1 VCLAFNLEQDHEP
14 LNEPTG
20 VAADAATIL
29 FNLPDYHVISTTV
42 IAGRR
47 QVIIETDQP
56 PGCPDCGVIA
66 SRRKERRLQRLRD
79 IPVAGPVEVLWS
91 KYRWYCEERACD
103 RLSFFESTPQ
113 VPRRARST
121 SRLRDQLVDAVI
133 RSGRAVSETAAGFA
147 VSWWMVRAAVTEACL
162 LNLPDVDALN
172 PRMLGIDEHRFRS
185 VRYFQNPATK
195 AWTRFEPWMTTIV
208 DLDTGQVLGVVD
220 GRDHKGV
227 GEWLFA
233 RPLDWRLGVQVVAID
248 PSAAFRK
255 ALRMWLPR
263 TAVSVDHFHLISLAN
278 QAMTETR
285 QNLSQQV
292 KGRRGRAVD
301 KAWAHRMLLLR
312 GGDQLSARAARR
324 LEEVFAVDDPTGTL
338 QSVWKVKEQLRVLL
352 RTGSLED
359 AGAAKEVLE
368 ELVKAAGRPE
378 TNRLYRTVCRWWKE
392 IEVLIIT
399 GATTGKVEA
408 NNTAIKNIK
417 RTARGYRNSA
427 NYKSV
432 ILLRSA
438 VRTAA

>member
-1 VCLAFNLEQDHEP
+1 
-14 LNEPTG
+14 
-20 VAADAATIL
+20 
-29 FNLPDYHVISTTV
+29 
-42 IAGRR
+42 AGRR
-47 QVIIETDQP
+47 QVIVETNQP
-56 PGCPDCGVIA
+56 PGCPSCGVIS

-91 KYRWYCEERACD
+91 KYRWYCEEPACD

-121 SRLRDQLVDAVI
+121 GRLRDHLVDAVI

-147 VSWWMVRAAVTEACL
+147 VSWWMVRAALNEACL
-162 LNLPDVDALN
+162 LKLPDVDALR

-185 VRYFQNPATK
+185 VRYFQDPATR

-227 GEWLFA
+227 GDWLFA
-233 RPLDWRLGVQVVAID
+233 RPLEWRLGVQVVAID

-263 TAVSVDHFHLISLAN
+263 TAVAVDHFHLISLAN

-312 GGDQLSARAARR
+312 GGDTLGCRAALR
-324 LEEVFAVDDPTGTL
+324 LEEVFAADDPTGTL
-338 QSVWKVKEQLRVLL
+338 QAVWKVKEQLRALL
-352 RTGSLED
+352 RTGSLGD
-359 AGAAKEVLE
+359 AETAKTELE
-368 ELVKAAGRPE
+368 ELVKAAARPE
-378 TNRLYRTVCRWWKE
+378 TNRLFRTVCRWWNE

-417 RTARGYRNSA
+417 R
-427 NYKSV
+427 
-432 ILLRSA
+432 
-438 VRTAA
+438 

>member
-1 VCLAFNLEQDHEP
+1 MSVSSIQPGTGPRAFDR
-14 LNEPTG
+14 
-20 VAADAATIL
+20 A
-29 FNLPDYHVISTTV
+29 YR
-42 IAGRR
+42 GR
-47 QVIIETDQP
+47 
-56 PGCPDCGVIA
+56 
-66 SRRKERRLQRLRD
+66 SRRCHQPLQPARLPRHFHQPEPRWRSAGHYRNRPPSGLPKLRGHCIPAEERRFQRIRD

-91 KYRWYCEERACD
+91 KYRWYCEEPVCE

-121 SRLRDQLVDAVI
+121 GRLRDHLVEAVI
-133 RSGRAVSETAAGFA
+133 RSGRAVSETAAAFA
-147 VSWWMVRAAVTEACL
+147 VSWWMVRAALNEACFL
-162 LNLPDVDALN
+162 TLPDVDQLS

-185 VRYFQNPATK
+185 VRYFQDPESK

-233 RPLDWRLGVQVVAID
+233 RPLAWRLAVQVVAID

-263 TAVSVDHFHLISLAN
+263 TAVAVDHFHLISLAN
-278 QAMTETR
+278 QAVTETR

-312 GGDQLSARAARR
+312 AGNTLTEKAAHR
-324 LEEVFAVDDPTGTL
+324 LAEVFAADDPTGTL
-338 QSVWKVKEQLRVLL
+338 QAVWKVKEQLRVLL
-352 RTGSLED
+352 RTGSLQD
-359 AGAAKEVLE
+359 AATAKNELE

-378 TNRLYRTVCRWWKE
+378 TNR
-392 IEVLIIT
+392 
-399 GATTGKVEA
+399 
-408 NNTAIKNIK
+408 
-417 RTARGYRNSA
+417 
-427 NYKSV
+427 
-432 ILLRSA
+432 
-438 VRTAA
+438 

>member
-1 VCLAFNLEQDHEP
+1 M
-14 LNEPTG
+14 
-20 VAADAATIL
+20 
-29 FNLPDYHVISTTV
+29 IS
-42 IAGRR
+42 
-47 QVIIETDQP
+47 
-56 PGCPDCGVIA
+56 

-91 KYRWYCEERACD
+91 KYRWYCEEPACD

-121 SRLRDQLVDAVI
+121 GRLRDHLVDAVI

-147 VSWWMVRAAVTEACL
+147 VSWWMVRAALNEACL
-162 LNLPDVDALN
+162 LQLPDVDALR

-185 VRYFQNPATK
+185 VRYFRDSATR

-227 GEWLFA
+227 GDWLFA
-233 RPLDWRLGVQVVAID
+233 RPLEWRLGVLVVAID

-263 TAVSVDHFHLISLAN
+263 TAVAVDHFHLISLAN

-285 QNLSQQV
+285 QNLSQQF
-292 KGRRGRAVD
+292 KGRRSRAVD

-312 GGDQLSARAARR
+312 GGDTLSCRAALR
-324 LEEVFAVDDPTGTL
+324 LEEVFAADDPTGTL
-338 QSVWKVKEQLRVLL
+338 QAVWRVKEQLRALL

-359 AGAAKEVLE
+359 AETAKTELEV
-368 ELVKAAGRPE
+368 
-378 TNRLYRTVCRWWKE
+378 Y
-392 IEVLIIT
+392 
-399 GATTGKVEA
+399 
-408 NNTAIKNIK
+408 
-417 RTARGYRNSA
+417 Y
-427 NYKSV
+427 
-432 ILLRSA
+432 
-438 VRTAA
+438 

>member
-1 VCLAFNLEQDHEP
+1 M
-14 LNEPTG
+14 NEPTG
-20 VAADAATIL
+20 VAADAATSI
-29 FNLPDYHVISTTV
+29 FNLPDYRVIS
-42 IAGRR
+42 ISLGPDGGRR
-47 QVIIETDQP
+47 VIVETDQP
-56 PGCPDCGVIA
+56 PGCPTCGVVA
-66 SRRKERRLQRLRD
+66 SRRKERRFQRIRD

-91 KYRWYCEERACD
+91 KYRWYCEEPACE
-103 RLSFFESTPQ
+103 RLSFFESTTQ

-121 SRLRDQLVDAVI
+121 GRLRDQLVEAVI
-133 RSGRAVSETAAGFA
+133 RSGRAVSETAVAFA
-147 VSWWMVRAAVTEACL
+147 VSWWMVRTALNEACFL
-162 LNLPDVDALN
+162 TLPDVDQLS

-185 VRYFQNPATK
+185 VRYFQDPDSK

-208 DLDTGQVLGVVD
+208 DLDTGQILGVVD

-233 RPLDWRLGVQVVAID
+233 RPLEWRLAVQVVAID

-263 TAVSVDHFHLISLAN
+263 TAVAVDHFHLISLAN
-278 QAMTETR
+278 QAVTETR

-312 GGDQLSARAARR
+312 AGDSLSEKAAHR
-324 LEEVFAVDDPTGTL
+324 LAEVFAVDDPTGTL
-338 QSVWKVKEQLRVLL
+338 QAVWKVKEQLRVLL
-352 RTGSLED
+352 RTGSLQD
-359 AGAAKEVLE
+359 AATAKKELE
-368 ELVKAAGRPE
+368 ELVKAAARPE
-378 TNRLYRTVCRWWKE
+378 TNKLYRTVCRWWKE

-417 RTARGYRNSA
+417 RTARGYRNPA

>member
-1 VCLAFNLEQDHEP
+1 M
-14 LNEPTG
+14 NEPTG
-20 VAADAATIL
+20 VTADPATIL
-29 FNLPDYHVISTTV
+29 FNLPDYRV
-42 IAGRR
+42 IATTLTPRGR
-47 QVIIETDQP
+47 QVIVETDQP
-56 PGCPDCGVIA
+56 PGCPSCGVIA
-66 SRRKERRLQRLRD
+66 VRRKERRLQRLRD

-91 KYRWYCEERACD
+91 KYRWHCDEPACV
-103 RLSFFESTPQ
+103 RLSFFESTDQ
-113 VPRRARST
+113 VPYRARST
-121 SRLRDQLVDAVI
+121 TRLRNHLVDAVI

-147 VSWWMVRAAVTEACL
+147 VSWWMVRAALNEASL
-162 LNLPDVDALN
+162 LRLPDVDALS

-185 VRYFQNPATK
+185 VRYFQDPATK
-195 AWTRFEPWMTTIV
+195 SWTRCEPWMTTIV

-227 GEWLFA
+227 GDWLLA
-233 RPLDWRLGVQVVAID
+233 RPLAWRLGVQVVAID

-263 TAVSVDHFHLISLAN
+263 TAVAVDHFHLISLAN
-278 QAMTETR
+278 HALTETR

-312 GGDQLSARAARR
+312 AGNMLTERAAHR
-324 LEEVFAVDDPTGTL
+324 LEEVFTADDPTGTL
-338 QSVWKVKEQLRVLL
+338 QAVWTIKEQVRTLL

-359 AGAAKEVLE
+359 AASAKTRLE
-368 ELVKAAGRPE
+368 GLVKAAARPE
-378 TNRLYRTVCRWWKE
+378 TNRLYRTVCRWWNE

-408 NNTAIKNIK
+408 NNTAIKHIK
-417 RTARGYRNSA
+417 RTARGYRNPA
-427 NYKSV
+427 NYRSV

>member
-1 VCLAFNLEQDHEP
+1 

-20 VAADAATIL
+20 VAADAATSI
-29 FNLPDYHVISTTV
+29 FNLPDYRVIS
-42 IAGRR
+42 ASLSPDGGRR
-47 QVIIETDQP
+47 VIVETDQP
-56 PGCPDCGVIA
+56 PGCPTCGVVA
-66 SRRKERRLQRLRD
+66 SRRKERRFQRIRD

-91 KYRWYCEERACD
+91 KYRWYCEEPACE
-103 RLSFFESTPQ
+103 RLSFFESTAQ

-121 SRLRDQLVDAVI
+121 GRLRDQLVDAVI
-133 RSGRAVSETAAGFA
+133 RSGRAVSETAAAFA
-147 VSWWMVRAAVTEACL
+147 VSWWMVRVALNEACFL
-162 LNLPDVDALN
+162 TLPDVDQLS

-185 VRYFQNPATK
+185 VRYFQDPESK

-227 GEWLFA
+227 GDWLFA
-233 RPLDWRLGVQVVAID
+233 RPLAWRLAVQVVAID

-263 TAVSVDHFHLISLAN
+263 TAVAVDHFHLVSLAN
-278 QAMTETR
+278 QAVTETR

-312 GGDQLSARAARR
+312 GGDTLSCRAALR
-324 LEEVFAVDDPTGTL
+324 LEEVFAADDPTGTL
-338 QSVWKVKEQLRVLL
+338 QAVWQVKEQLRVLL
-352 RTGSLED
+352 RTGSLDD
-359 AGAAKEVLE
+359 AAAAKIELE
-368 ELVKAAGRPE
+368 ELVKKAARPE

-417 RTARGYRNSA
+417 RTARGYRNPD

>member
-1 VCLAFNLEQDHEP
+1 M
-14 LNEPTG
+14 NEPTG
-20 VAADAATIL
+20 VAAEAATNI
-29 FNLPDYHVISTTV
+29 FNLPDYRVISTGV
-42 IAGRR
+42 SPDGGRR
-47 QVIIETDQP
+47 VIVETDQP
-56 PGCPDCGVIA
+56 PGCPTCGVVA
-66 SRRKERRLQRLRD
+66 SRRKERRFQRIRD

-91 KYRWYCEERACD
+91 KYRWYCEEPACE
-103 RLSFFESTPQ
+103 RLSFFESTAQ

-121 SRLRDQLVDAVI
+121 GRLRDQLVGAVI
-133 RSGRAVSETAAGFA
+133 RSGRAVSETAAAFA
-147 VSWWMVRAAVTEACL
+147 VSWWMVRVALNEACFL
-162 LNLPDVDALN
+162 TLPDVDQLS

-185 VRYFQNPATK
+185 VRYFQDPESK

-208 DLDTGQVLGVVD
+208 DLDSGQVLGVLD
-220 GRDHKGV
+220 GRDHRGV

-233 RPLDWRLGVQVVAID
+233 RPLAWRLAVQVVAID

-263 TAVSVDHFHLISLAN
+263 TAVAVDHFHLISLAN
-278 QAMTETR
+278 QAVTETR

-292 KGRRGRAVD
+292 KARRGRAVD

-312 GGDQLSARAARR
+312 AGNTLTEKAAHR
-324 LEEVFAVDDPTGTL
+324 LAEVFAADDPTGTL
-338 QSVWKVKEQLRVLL
+338 QAVWKVKEQLRVLL

-359 AGAAKEVLE
+359 AATAKNELE

-417 RTARGYRNSA
+417 RTARGYRNPA

>member
-1 VCLAFNLEQDHEP
+1 M
-14 LNEPTG
+14 NEPTG

-29 FNLPDYHVISTTV
+29 FNLPGYHVISTT
-42 IAGRR
+42 ITAGRR

-56 PGCPDCGVIA
+56 PGCPSCGVVA

-91 KYRWYCEERACD
+91 KYRWYCEEPACD

-133 RSGRAVSETAAGFA
+133 RSGRAVSETALGFA
-147 VSWWMVRAAVTEACL
+147 VSWWMVRAAVTEAYL
-162 LNLPDVDALN
+162 LKLPDVDQLS

-185 VRYFQNPATK
+185 VRYFQDPGTK

-208 DLDTGQVLGVVD
+208 DLDTGQVLGIVD

-227 GEWLFA
+227 GDWLFA
-233 RPLDWRLGVQVVAID
+233 RPLEWRLAVQVVAID

-263 TAVSVDHFHLISLAN
+263 TAVAVDHFHLISLAN

-292 KGRRGRAVD
+292 KGRRGRAID

-312 GGDQLSARAARR
+312 GGDRLSCRAALR

-338 QSVWKVKEQLRVLL
+338 RAVWQVKEQLRVLL

-359 AGAAKEVLE
+359 AVAAKTKLE
-368 ELVKAAGRPE
+368 ELVKAAARPE

-417 RTARGYRNSA
+417 RTARGYRNAA

-432 ILLRSA
+432 ILMRSA

>member
-1 VCLAFNLEQDHEP
+1 MI
-14 LNEPTG
+14 EPTG

-29 FNLPDYHVISTTV
+29 FNLPDYRVISTT
-42 IAGRR
+42 ITSGRR
-47 QVIIETDQP
+47 QVIVESDEL
-56 PGCPDCGVIA
+56 PGCPSCGVIA
-66 SRRKERRLQRLRD
+66 SRRKERRFQRVRD
-79 IPVAGPVEVLWS
+79 IPVAGPVDVFWS
-91 KYRWYCEERACD
+91 KYRWYCEEPACD
-103 RLSFFESTPQ
+103 RLSFFESTTQ
-113 VPRRARST
+113 IPRRARST
-121 SRLRDQLVDAVI
+121 SRLREQLVDAVI

-162 LNLPDVDALN
+162 LRLPDVDKLS

-185 VRYFQNPATK
+185 VRYFQDPATK

-227 GEWLFA
+227 GDWLFA
-233 RPLDWRLGVQVVAID
+233 RPLEWRLAVQVVAID

-263 TAVSVDHFHLISLAN
+263 TAVAVDHFHLISLAN

-292 KGRRGRAVD
+292 KGRRGRTID

-312 GGDQLSARAARR
+312 GGETLSCRAALR

-338 QSVWKVKEQLRVLL
+338 QAVWKVKEQLRVLL

-359 AGAAKEVLE
+359 AAAAKTRLE
-368 ELVKAAGRPE
+368 ELVRTAARPE

-392 IEVLIIT
+392 IEVFIIT

-417 RTARGYRNSA
+417 RTARGYRNPA

>member
-1 VCLAFNLEQDHEP
+1 

-29 FNLPDYHVISTTV
+29 FNLPDYHVVSTAVT
-42 IAGRR
+42 AGCR
-47 QVIIETDQP
+47 QVIVETDQP
-56 PGCPDCGVIA
+56 PGCPSCGVIS
-66 SRRKERRLQRLRD
+66 SRRKERRFQRLRD

-91 KYRWYCEERACD
+91 KYRWYCQEVACD

-121 SRLRDQLVDAVI
+121 GRLRDQLVDAVI
-133 RSGRAVSETAAGFA
+133 RSGRAASETAAGFA
-147 VSWWMVRAAVTEACL
+147 VSWWMVRAALNEACL
-162 LNLPDVDALN
+162 LRLPDVDKLS

-185 VRYFQNPATK
+185 VRYFQDPGTK

-227 GEWLFA
+227 GDWLFA
-233 RPLDWRLGVQVVAID
+233 RPLAWRLGVQVVAID

-263 TAVSVDHFHLISLAN
+263 TAVAVDHFHLVSLAN

-312 GGDQLSARAARR
+312 GGDTLSCRAARK
-324 LEEVFAVDDPTGTL
+324 LEDVFAADDPTGTL
-338 QSVWKVKEQLRVLL
+338 QAVWKVKEQLRALL
-352 RTGSLED
+352 RTGSLEE
-359 AGAAKEVLE
+359 AATAKEHLE
-368 ELVKAAGRPE
+368 ELVKAAARPE

-392 IEVLIIT
+392 IEVLVIT

-417 RTARGYRNSA
+417 RTARGYRNPA

-438 VRTAA
+438 ARTAA

>member
-1 VCLAFNLEQDHEP
+1 MRREHPSQQGYEPFSFQDTEP
-14 LNEPTG
+14 VSP
-20 VAADAATIL
+20 
-29 FNLPDYHVISTTV
+29 STTK
-42 IAGRR
+42 
-47 QVIIETDQP
+47 
-56 PGCPDCGVIA
+56 
-66 SRRKERRLQRLRD
+66 SL
-79 IPVAGPVEVLWS
+79 
-91 KYRWYCEERACD
+91 
-103 RLSFFESTPQ
+103 
-113 VPRRARST
+113 
-121 SRLRDQLVDAVI
+121 
-133 RSGRAVSETAAGFA
+133 
-147 VSWWMVRAAVTEACL
+147 
-162 LNLPDVDALN
+162 
-172 PRMLGIDEHRFRS
+172 
-185 VRYFQNPATK
+185 
-195 AWTRFEPWMTTIV
+195 V

-227 GEWLFA
+227 GDWLFA
-233 RPLDWRLGVQVVAID
+233 RPLEWRLAVKVVAID

-263 TAVSVDHFHLISLAN
+263 TAVAVDHFRLISLAN

-292 KGRRGRAVD
+292 KGRRGRATD

-312 GGDQLSARAARR
+312 GGETLTCRAARR

-338 QSVWKVKEQLRVLL
+338 QAVWKVKEQLRALL

-359 AGAAKEVLE
+359 AAAAKKVLE
-368 ELVKAAGRPE
+368 ELVKAAARQE

-417 RTARGYRNSA
+417 RTARGYRNAA

>member
-1 VCLAFNLEQDHEP
+1 M
-14 LNEPTG
+14 NEPTG
-20 VAADAATIL
+20 VAADAATSI
-29 FNLPDYHVISTTV
+29 FNLPDYRVISTSLSPDG
-42 IAGRR
+42 GRR
-47 QVIIETDQP
+47 VIVETDQP
-56 PGCPDCGVIA
+56 PGCPTCGVVA
-66 SRRKERRLQRLRD
+66 SRRKERRFQRIRD

-91 KYRWYCEERACD
+91 KYRWYCEEPACE
-103 RLSFFESTPQ
+103 RLSFFESTAQ

-121 SRLRDQLVDAVI
+121 GRLRDQLVDAVI
-133 RSGRAVSETAAGFA
+133 RSGRAVSETAASFA
-147 VSWWMVRAAVTEACL
+147 VSWWMVRVALNEACFL
-162 LNLPDVDALN
+162 TLPDVDQLS

-185 VRYFQNPATK
+185 VRYFQDPESK

-227 GEWLFA
+227 GDWLFA
-233 RPLDWRLGVQVVAID
+233 RPLAWRLAVQVVAID

-263 TAVSVDHFHLISLAN
+263 TAVAVDHFHLVSLAN
-278 QAMTETR
+278 QAVTETR
-285 QNLSQQV
+285 QNLSQKV

-312 GGDQLSARAARR
+312 GGDTLSCRAALR
-324 LEEVFAVDDPTGTL
+324 LEEVFAADDPTGTL
-338 QSVWKVKEQLRVLL
+338 QAVWQVKEQLRVLSH
-352 RTGSLED
+352 TGSLDD
-359 AGAAKEVLE
+359 AAAAKIELE
-368 ELVKAAGRPE
+368 ELVKKAARPE
-378 TNRLYRTVCRWWKE
+378 TNRLYRTVWRWWKE

-417 RTARGYRNSA
+417 RTARGYRNPD

>member
-1 VCLAFNLEQDHEP
+1 M
-14 LNEPTG
+14 NELTG

-29 FNLPDYHVISTTV
+29 FNLPDSRVISSTST
-42 IAGRR
+42 AGRR
-47 QVIIETDQP
+47 PIIVETDQP
-56 PGCPDCGVIA
+56 PGCPSCGVIA
-66 SRRKERRLQRLRD
+66 SRRKERRLQQLRD
-79 IPVAGPVEVLWS
+79 IPVAGALDVLWS
-91 KYRWYCEERACD
+91 KYSWYCEERACD

-121 SRLRDQLVDAVI
+121 GRVRDQLVDAVI

-147 VSWWMVRAAVTEACL
+147 VSWWMVRAAMTEACL
-162 LNLPDVDALN
+162 LRLPDVEELS
-172 PRMLGIDEHRFRS
+172 PRMLGVDEHRFRS
-185 VRYFQNPATK
+185 VRYFQDPSTK
-195 AWTRFEPWMTTIV
+195 AWTRFEPWMTTVV
-208 DLDTGQVLGVVD
+208 DLDTGQVPGVVD
-220 GRDHKGV
+220 GRHHKGV
-227 GEWLFA
+227 GDWLFA
-233 RPLDWRLGVQVVAID
+233 RPLEWRLAVQVVAIN

-263 TAVSVDHFHLISLAN
+263 TAVAVDHFHLISLAN

-292 KGRRGRAVD
+292 KGRRGRAID

-312 GGDQLSARAARR
+312 GGDTLSFRAALR
-324 LEEVFAVDDPTGTL
+324 LEKVFADDDPTGTL
-338 QSVWKVKEQLRVLL
+338 RAVWQVKEQLRLLL

-359 AGAAKEVLE
+359 AAAAKKVLE
-368 ELVKAAGRPE
+368 ELVKAAARPE
-378 TNRLYRTVCRWWKE
+378 TNRLYRTVCRGWKE

-399 GATTGKVEA
+399 GATTGKVGD

-417 RTARGYRNSA
+417 RTARGYRNAA

>member
-1 VCLAFNLEQDHEP
+1 M
-14 LNEPTG
+14 NEPTG

-42 IAGRR
+42 TAGGR
-47 QVIIETDQP
+47 QVIVETSQP
-56 PGCPDCGVIA
+56 PGYPSCGVIA

-79 IPVAGPVEVLWS
+79 IPVAGPLDVFWS
-91 KYRWYCEERACD
+91 KYRWYCEEVACD

-162 LNLPDVDALN
+162 LRLPDVDKLS

-185 VRYFQNPATK
+185 VRYFQDPGTK

-227 GEWLFA
+227 GDWLFA
-233 RPLDWRLGVQVVAID
+233 RPLEWRLAVQVVAID

-263 TAVSVDHFHLISLAN
+263 TAVAVDHFHLISLAN

-292 KGRRGRAVD
+292 KGRRGRAID

-312 GGDQLSARAARR
+312 GGDTLSCRAARR
-324 LEEVFAVDDPTGTL
+324 REEVFAADDPTGTL
-338 QSVWKVKEQLRVLL
+338 RAVWKVKEQLRALL

-359 AGAAKEVLE
+359 AAAAKKVLE
-368 ELVKAAGRPE
+368 ELVKAAARPE

-417 RTARGYRNSA
+417 RTARVYRNAA

-438 VRTAA
+438 IRMAA